1 LTIAAEEGDL
11 SWRNFFASTIAM
23 KALLAALTF
32 AIVIIS
38 AGAADHPAIGFERK
52 QLSDQFFSEG
62 ASFGD
67 IDGDGRND
75 LVSGPFWYAGPG
87 FDRRHEIYP
96 PAAFDPATYSD
107 NFFSFIH
114 DFNGDGNLDILV
126 LGFPGKEAVWFE
138 NPGSVIESAEKH
150 WPRHVVFDV
159 VDNESPTFADLTG
172 DGKPEII
179 CSTGGVFGYVT
190 PDWGEPE
197 KAWTFHPISPP
208 EVAGG
213 RFTHG
218 MGIGDVNGDGRTD
231 FLEKTSWW
239 QQPESLE
246 GDPLWRRHRFEF
258 SSPGGSQMYAYDF
271 DGDGDNDIIT
281 SLAAH
286 GWGLAWYEQ
295 MVDDDGKRGFQKH
308 VIMGETPDEN
318 SRGLAFSQL
327 HALAL
332 EDVDG
337 DGIKDVITG
346 KRWWAHRGR
355 DPGATG
361 AAVLYWFRT
370 VRDEAVDGGVDF
382 VPHLIDDDSGV
393 GTDVVTGD
401 IDGDGQADVL
411 VGNKKGSFVYLQ
423 RRGEALENS
432 RVVRPSVPVRR
443 APRRKA
449 FVENGQSPGDA
460 LKGFSLYEGFQAKLI
475 AAEPD
480 ITQPI
485 AMTFDARGRL
495 WVAEAHTY
503 PVRAAEGEGRDRI
516 VIFED
521 ADHDGSYESR
531 KIFAEN
537 LNLVSGLELGF
548 GGVWVGAAPYLLFIP
563 DKDRDDVPDGE
574 PEVLLDGFG
583 YQDTHETL
591 NAFTWGPDGWL
602 YGCHGVFTHSKV
614 GAPGTADDERVPLN
628 CGVWRFHPTRKI
640 FEVFAHG
647 TSNPWGVDF
656 DDRGQAFISA
666 CVIPHL
672 YHMVQGGRFQRQ
684 GGEHFNKYVYD
695 DIKTIADHSHFVG
708 SIREHAHWGKRP
720 DAPTDTLSAGGGH
733 AHCGLAVYLGDNFP
747 DQFRGALLFN
757 NLHGH
762 GMNHDV
768 ATPRGSGFVG
778 QHRPDFLMSNDRW
791 HMGVATRVGPDGAL
805 YLSDWYDQQ
814 ICHRKE
820 PEIWDRDNGRIYRIS
835 YGDPEPKAIDLAS
848 LSDAQLVDLQLH
860 RNDWQVRMSRRL
872 LQERAA
878 GESFDGSATERG
890 LWKILNEST
899 DETRQLRALWAL
911 HVIDGL
917 SAKDHL
923 GLLKN
928 ASPYVRAW
936 TLQLIGETAVDKS
949 LPLEIS
955 RRVSA
960 MAKDDASPVVRL
972 YLAALMQR
980 VTIETRREV
989 LAALAGHGEDAT
1001 DHNLPLMIWY
1011 ALEPL
1016 VAESPPQALEIADR
1030 TAIPLIAQHIYRRL
1044 AEDEAG
1050 RVSLLTQISNL
1061 GDQPQKQSAIVV
1073 AIGNALQAR
1082 VKAPMPESWHSAFES
1097 LAGINDPEIRQVIEN
1112 LAMKFGDRRILPSL
1126 REIAVDVKQ
1135 TMERRRSAIDTL
1147 AAAKDKDAVPYFYAI
1162 ARGANPPMRGHAI
1175 RALANFT
1182 DERTPKVLLT
1192 LFHRLE
1198 AEERRI
1204 VVEVLASNRDYAL
1217 ALLDAV
1223 GDGLVARDQIGA
1235 VEVRQL
1241 LALDD
1246 SGVTAALEKKW
1257 GVFKETSG
1265 EKRALLKRY
1274 RSLFTKDYL
1283 AKADLSNGR
1292 RLFGQSCFACHT
1304 LFGEGQKLGPD
1315 ITGSNRM
1322 NLDYLLEN
1330 ILDPNALVG
1339 RDYQLTVLTLNDGR
1353 VLSGM
1358 LREANEDAVTVVM
1371 VGGVQ
1376 QVVSRS
1382 EIASREVL
1390 EVSMMPEGL
1399 LAALSDED
1407 ARDLIAYLQSPQQ
1420 VRMADGSEK
1429 VLAGESLKVVSAGSG
1444 LARAQGMA
1452 GFPEAKWEGDAH
1464 LWWTGA
1470 RPGERLVLNFEIP
1483 TDGRWALYAVMTKA
1497 RDYGRFKLMLDDG
1510 TPLMDEIDLYNFPD
1524 VVTTGEVSLGEHV
1537 MKAGRH
1543 QLVVAV
1549 TGAHPQAVK
1558 GYMFGLD
1565 SLRLTK
1571 RAE

>member
-1 LTIAAEEGDL
+1 MKVLFFILSFALGIIGAE
-11 SWRNFFASTIAM
+11 
-23 KALLAALTF
+23 
-32 AIVIIS
+32 
-38 AGAADHPAIGFERK
+38 AADPAIGFERK
-52 QLSDQFFSEG
+52 QLSDEFFSEG

-67 IDGDGRND
+67 IDGDGSND
-75 LVSGPFWYAGPG
+75 LISGPFWYAGPD
-87 FDRRHEIYP
+87 FEARHEIYM
-96 PAAFDPATYSD
+96 PAPFDPAVYSN

-114 DFNGDGNLDILV
+114 DFNGDEKLDVLV
-126 LGFPGKEAVWFE
+126 LGFPGNAAVWFE
-138 NPGSVIESAEKH
+138 NPGSATEAKH

-179 CSTGGVFGYVT
+179 CSAGGMFGYVT
-190 PDWGEPE
+190 PNWSEPTT
-197 KAWTFHPISPP
+197 AWTFHAISPP

-218 MGIGDVNGDGRTD
+218 MGIGDVDGDGRAD

-239 QQPESLE
+239 QQPESLD
-246 GDPLWRRHRFEF
+246 GDPLWKRHRFEF
-258 SSPGGSQMYAYDF
+258 SGRGGAQMYAYDF

-295 MVDDDGKRGFQKH
+295 TVADDGKRGFQKH
-308 VIMGETPDEN
+308 LIMGEKPEEN

-332 EDVDG
+332 DDVDG
-337 DGIKDVITG
+337 DGIKDLITG
-346 KRWWAHRGR
+346 KRWWAHRGK
-355 DPGATG
+355 DPGAAG

-370 VRDEAVDGGVDF
+370 VRDDAVEGGVDF
-382 VPHLIDDDSGV
+382 VPHLIDDNSGV
-393 GTDVVTGD
+393 GTDVTTGD
-401 IDGDGQADVL
+401 IDGDGLTDVL
-411 VGNKKGSFVYLQ
+411 VGNKKGSFVHLQ
-423 RRGEALENS
+423 RRGESLKNS
-432 RVVRPSVPVRR
+432 QAVRPSPPVRR
-443 APRRKA
+443 APQRSD
-449 FVENGQSPGDA
+449 FVEGGQSADDA
-460 LKGFSLYEGFQAKLI
+460 LKGLSLYEGFQAKLI
-475 AAEPD
+475 AAEPEV
-480 ITQPI
+480 TQPI

-503 PVRAAEGEGRDRI
+503 PVRAAEGKGKDRI

-521 ADHDGSYESR
+521 ADHDGSYETR
-531 KIFAEN
+531 TVFAEG

-563 DKDRDDVPDGE
+563 DKDQNDVPDGE

-614 GAPGTADDERVPLN
+614 GAPGTADDARVPLN
-628 CGVWRFHPTRKI
+628 CGVWRFHPTRKT

-708 SIREHAHWGKRP
+708 SIRDHAHWGKRP
-720 DAPTDTLSAGGGH
+720 DAPTDTLSVGGGH

-747 DQFRGALLFN
+747 EQFRGALLFN

-768 ATPRGSGFVG
+768 ASPRGSGFVG

-805 YLSDWYDQQ
+805 YLSDWYDEQV
-814 ICHRKE
+814 CHRKE

-835 YGDPEPKAIDLAS
+835 YGDPKTKAIDLAA

-878 GESFDGSATERG
+878 GGSLDVAGTKTG
-890 LWKILNEST
+890 LWKILNESK

-917 SAKDHL
+917 SAEDHH

-936 TLQLIGETAVDKS
+936 TLQLIGEEAVGD
-949 LPLEIS
+949 LLWDDFFVE
-955 RRVSA
+955 VLA
-960 MAKDDASPVVRL
+960 MAKGDASPVVRL
-972 YLAALMQR
+972 YIAALMQR
-980 VTIETRREV
+980 VAIESRWDV
-989 LAALAGHGEDAT
+989 LAVLAEHGEDAT

-1016 VAESPPQALEIADR
+1016 VAESPSRALEIADR
-1030 TAIPLIAQHIYRRL
+1030 AAIALIAQYIFRRL
-1044 AEDEAG
+1044 AEDDTG
-1050 RVSLLTQISNL
+1050 RDLLLSQISDL
-1061 GDQPQKQSAIVV
+1061 DDQPLKQSAIAI
-1073 AIGNALQAR
+1073 AIGNALQGR
-1082 VKAPMPESWHSAFES
+1082 VKVPMPESWQSAFES
-1097 LAGINDPEIRQVIEN
+1097 LAVIDDPATQQAIEN
-1112 LAMKFGDRRILPSL
+1112 LAIKFGDQRILPSL
-1126 REIAVDVKQ
+1126 REVAVDVGQPKA
-1135 TMERRRSAIDTL
+1135 RRRSAIDTL
-1147 AAAKDKDAVPYFYAI
+1147 AAAKDEDAVPYFHAI
-1162 ARGANPPMRGHAI
+1162 ARGANPPMRGYAI

-1192 LFHRLE
+1192 LLRRLE
-1198 AEERRI
+1198 ANEKSI
-1204 VVEVLASNRDYAL
+1204 VVEVLASNRDYAM

-1223 GDGLVARDQIGA
+1223 GDGRMERADIGA
-1235 VEVRQL
+1235 VAARQL

-1246 SGVTAALEKKW
+1246 TQVTAALAKNW
-1257 GVFKETSG
+1257 GVLRETSK
-1265 EKRALLKRY
+1265 EKREHLERY
-1274 RSLFTKDYL
+1274 RNLFTEEYL
-1283 AKADLSNGR
+1283 AKADLSSGR
-1292 RLFGQSCFACHT
+1292 KLFAQSCAACHALFGD
-1304 LFGEGQKLGPD
+1304 GQDLGPD

-1330 ILDPNALVG
+1330 ILDPSASVG
-1339 RDYQLTVLTLNDGR
+1339 RDFQLTVLTLKDGR

-1358 LREANEDAVTVVM
+1358 LRETNDEAVTLAM

-1376 QVVSRS
+1376 QVVSRD
-1382 EIASREVL
+1382 EITKQEML

-1407 ARDLIAYLQSPQQ
+1407 ARDMIAYLQSPQQ
-1420 VRMADGSEK
+1420 VQMTDGSEITFS
-1429 VLAGESLKVVSAGSG
+1429 GEKLKVVSAGSG
-1444 LARAQGMA
+1444 HARVQGMA
-1452 GFPEAKWEGDAH
+1452 GFSEGKWEGDAQM
-1464 LWWTGA
+1464 WWTGA
-1470 RPGERLVLNFEIP
+1470 KPGERLVLEFEVP
-1483 TDGRWALYAVMTKA
+1483 VDGKWALHAVMTKA
-1497 RDYGRFKLMLDDG
+1497 PDYGKFKLLLDEG
-1510 TPLMDEIDLYNFPD
+1510 ASLKEEIDLFNAPG
-1524 VVTTGEVSLGEHV
+1524 VVTTDEVNLGAHTL
-1537 MKAGRH
+1537 KAGVH
-1543 QLVVAV
+1543 QLVVSV
-1549 TGAHPQAVK
+1549 TGAHPQAIK
-1558 GYMFGLD
+1558 AYMFGLD
-1565 SLRLTK
+1565 SLRLMK
-1571 RAE
+1571 QAE